1 MNTSEES
8 RTLLFTVT
16 GDIDHSFVE
25 ALRESKVDFSRHMKL
40 AESPELLSYAMHVY
54 SALKDA
60 SPWVGIAAVLV
71 TWIRARSHRK
81 VIVTSKTG
89 VTVSLDGYSVKDVE
103 SLLKQ
108 AHSVEVTCEVGKGD
122 A

>member
-108 AHSVEVTCEVGKGD
+108 AHSVEVTCEVGKSD